1 MLSTKRTVYFDY
13 LRVFATFA
21 VIILHVS
28 SRKFYSTDVNGFAWQ
43 VFNFFD
49 AIVRWSVPV
58 FVMISGALFLN
69 REIPIK
75 KLYSKYILRILTAFL
90 VWSAIYAAFEDGG
103 ITERIVMLIHGHYH
117 MWFLFMIAT
126 TYMCIP
132 LIKPIVE
139 NGKRT
144 KYYLLLAFLF
154 AFVYPTALKLAGDFA
169 GERINLL
176 ASAINDDVNSMNRN
190 PVLGY
195 TAYFVL
201 GYCLNKATLSTKQRT
216 AIYLLGIVGFVS
228 TIALNSVA
236 SLKAQACS
244 TRYYDEFCVNVLL
257 ESVAVFTFFKG
268 KSWNSDKFYP
278 IVLKLSKYSFGAFLV
293 HPLVIE
299 QLDVRL
305 GLNTLSFHPVLSVIS
320 IAMLVCLAS
329 FSVSA
334 ILNHIPILKK
344 FVV

>member
-1 MLSTKRTVYFDY
+1 MRSTDRTVYFDY
-13 LRVFATFA
+13 LRVVATFA
-21 VIILHVS
+21 VMILHVAS
-28 SRKFYSTDVNGFAWQ
+28 QNFYSTDVNGFAWQ

-49 AIVRWSVPV
+49 GVTRWSVPV

-69 REIPIK
+69 REIPVRKI
-75 KLYSKYILRILTAFL
+75 YSKYVLRIVTAFV
-90 VWSAIYAAFEDGG
+90 VWSAIYAAFEDGS

-117 MWFLFMIAT
+117 MWFLLMIAT

-132 LIKPIVE
+132 FIKPIVE

-144 KYYLLLAFLF
+144 RYYLLLAFLF
-154 AFVYPTALKLAGDFA
+154 AFAYPTVLKLAGDFA
-169 GERINLL
+169 GERINRV

-190 PVLGY
+190 LVLGY

-201 GYCLNKATLSTKQRT
+201 GYCLDKIMLSGKQR
-216 AIYLLGIVGFVS
+216 AVIYLLGIAGFVS
-228 TIALNSVA
+228 TVVLSSAA

-257 ESVAVFTFFKG
+257 ESVAVFTFFKY
-268 KSWNSDKFYP
+268 KTWNSEKLYP

-293 HPLVIE
+293 HVLVLE

-305 GLNTLSFHPVLSVIS
+305 GLNTLRFHPVLSVIS
-320 IAMLVCLAS
+320 IGMIVCLVS

-334 ILNHIPILKK
+334 LLNRIPILKK